1 MTAAASFMFRWRRAL
16 DLRATAITLN
26 CMKILRSSL
35 LAALV
40 LLLAGTAR
48 ASSANEE
55 GFSDL
60 TIDQVADLIAKKDV
74 DIFDNNAKDVYA
86 KGHVPTAKWVDFK
99 AVKESDLPKDKSRKL
114 VFYCANTH

>member
-1 MTAAASFMFRWRRAL
+1 MR
-16 DLRATAITLN
+16 
-26 CMKILRSSL
+26 ILRRTL
-35 LAALV
+35 FAALV

-48 ASSANEE
+48 ADSAKEE

-60 TIDQVADLIAKKDV
+60 TIDQVADLMARKDV
-74 DIFDNNAKDVYA
+74 DIFDNNGKDVYA